1 MVRSTWS
8 MWVIFRLPTL
18 TWRKQVQSFPLLLRT
33 LLSHKYFIYLTVIE
47 WVRVRCEELC
57 RSRRSMPSF
66 GYVLHRLPNIVTV
79 CRLWGFSD
87 GLETIRN
94 GEIFWINNNKEETR
108 LFHFVGSITKPQTDK
123 YRGKVEWSLDWNRHK
138 LVQALSHLNL
148 LLVNHFS
155 EKGLTT
161 KWFLLVK
168 PFKYVA
174 HQYYSPCSTDLQ
186 RTIFIYFL

>member
-1 MVRSTWS
+1 M
-8 MWVIFRLPTL
+8 
-18 TWRKQVQSFPLLLRT
+18 RT
-33 LLSHKYFIYLTVIE
+33 LLSHKHFIYLTVIE
-47 WVRVRCEELC
+47 WVWVRCEELC
-57 RSRRSMPSF
+57 RSRRSMPSI

-79 CRLWGFSD
+79 CRYEDLAM

-94 GEIFWINNNKEETR
+94 GEMFWINNNREETR
-108 LFHFVGSITKPQTDK
+108 LVHFVASVQLRKPQTDK
-123 YRGKVEWSLDWNRHK
+123 YNGKVEWSLDWNWHK

-161 KWFLLVK
+161 KRFLLVK

-174 HQYYSPCSTDLQ
+174 HPYYSPCATALQ
-186 RTIFIYFL
+186 RSIFICFL